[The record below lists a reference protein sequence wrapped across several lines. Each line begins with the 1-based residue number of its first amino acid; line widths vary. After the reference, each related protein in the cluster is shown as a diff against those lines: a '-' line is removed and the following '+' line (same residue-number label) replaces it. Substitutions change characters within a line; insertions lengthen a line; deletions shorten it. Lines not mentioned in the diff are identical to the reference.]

1 MNQAS
6 QSEQRMQMIHLKRD
20 KPRNSRLKSKQRIP
34 SIVQRNK
41 HFIILLDLFHNLIS
55 RVRPFPLSLVVDCAA
70 AAVVVVVVLFV
81 GPLST
86 EIDLAVDASRARE
99 IPFFA
104 VFFVIINFTL
114 VLQIG
119 SNIFKQ

>member
-1 MNQAS
+1 
-6 QSEQRMQMIHLKRD
+6 
-20 KPRNSRLKSKQRIP
+20 
-34 SIVQRNK
+34 
-41 HFIILLDLFHNLIS
+41 
-55 RVRPFPLSLVVDCAA
+55 LSLVVDCAA
-70 AAVVVVVVLFV
+70 AAVVVVVVVLFV

>member
-1 MNQAS
+1 
-6 QSEQRMQMIHLKRD
+6 MQMINLKRD